1 MSVKAIVTGG
11 AMGIGEAIADT
22 VVSRGGTVAILDVRR
37 PDHGNGRFH
46 IPCDVR
52 DEGSVVAAVASATE
66 GLGGLDHAYLNA
78 GIGGLAPLLQM
89 AASDWDEIHAVNLR
103 GVFLTLRECA
113 KVMVDQGGGSI
124 VATGSVSG
132 FLVDRCM
139 AHYNSSKAGVVS
151 LCRIA
156 AAELGSQGVR
166 VNVVAP
172 GLTDSPLFATT
183 DNLPGYRQAMTARTP
198 LGRIGSCSEVART
211 AVDLAEMEWV
221 NGNVLVADGGVSLHS
236 PIDVVDFLPPS

>member
-1 MSVKAIVTGG
+1 MSVKAVVTGG

-22 VVSRGGTVAILDVRR
+22 VVSRAGSVAILDIRR
-37 PDHGNGRFH
+37 PNHSDGRFH
-46 IPCDVR
+46 VPCDVR
-52 DEGSVVAAVASATE
+52 DEESVIAAVTSATE
-66 GLGGLDHAYLNA
+66 RLGGLDHAYLNA

-89 AASDWDEIHAVNLR
+89 SAADWDEIHAVNLR

-113 KVMVDQGGGSI
+113 KVMVEQGGGSI

-139 AHYNSSKAGVVS
+139 AHYNSSKAGVAS

-156 AAELGSQGVR
+156 AAELGPQGVR

-183 DNLPGYRQAMTARTP
+183 DNLRGYRKAMTARTP
-198 LGRIGSCSEVART
+198 LGRIGSCAEVARA
-211 AVDLAEMEWV
+211 AVELAEMEWV

-236 PIDVVDFLPPS
+236 PIDVADFLPRS